1 MVSGVEID
9 AFKEERE
16 DRDQRRLS
24 RIGEKR
30 YQSTQCWKENSEWKT
45 CPDFGN
51 KHAKGNCPA
60 FGRPCNKCKKLNH
73 YAKLD
78 VSVKRENRQR

>member
-16 DRDQRRLS
+16 DRDQRRQS

-30 YQSTQCWKENSEWKT
+30 YQSTQSWKENSEWKSA
-45 CPDFGN
+45 PIVEIN
-51 KHAKGNCPA
+51 MRKVNVQH
-60 FGRPCNKCKKLNH
+60 
-73 YAKLD
+73 
-78 VSVKRENRQR
+78 SVARVINARN